1 MGLRLDV
8 PVLGGSL
15 VRLEPLS
22 VRHAL
27 DLARAAEE
35 DRSAY
40 DFTVVPRAP
49 GARGGGA
56 APRLGHV
63 LGGRGGMAG
72 RQGRPGLPPA
82 GTARVC

>member
-22 VRHAL
+22 VRHAP

-40 DFTVVPRAP
+40 DFTVVPRA
-49 GARGGGA
+49 GEA
-56 APRLGHV
+56 ALTSRLS
-63 LGGRGGMAG
+63 RY
-72 RQGRPGLPPA
+72 R
-82 GTARVC
+82 TASTDNV